1 MKQNTAME
9 NLNKAFE
16 LFEKYDE
23 TTYEKEVVTD
33 DFIQKVEQAFEFKI
47 PSTYRLFLK
56 KYGGYNFFATD
67 FLGVSPEA
75 IQKNANYCDVSTWCD
90 AFKITRD
97 NRNDY
102 QLPSKYIIVGNSGY
116 GPLDAIDTSKPDE
129 HGECPVVM
137 IDGPYKNPDTGEKKE
152 WYEMEQMAPDFGTYL
167 YNQSKAA
174 LQNSIDS
181 GEVEA

>member
-9 NLNKAFE
+9 HLNKAFE
-16 LFEKYDE
+16 LLEKYPQGLDC
-23 TTYEKEVVTD
+23 VGD
-33 DFIQKVEQAFEFKI
+33 I
-47 PSTYRLFLK
+47 PEELILKAENVLNLKFPPTYRQFLK
-56 KYGGYNFFATD
+56 KYGYCGFFGAEIYGIAKDAISHGGQFEPSHGPDGIGET
-67 FLGVSPEA
+67 LGERE
-75 IQKNANYCDVSTWCD
+75 Q
-90 AFKITRD
+90 F
-97 NRNDY
+97 
-102 QLPSKYIIVGNSGY
+102 QLPEKYIIVGAPGY

-174 LQNSIDS
+174 LQNAIDS

>member
-1 MKQNTAME
+1 MKQNIAME

-16 LFEKYDE
+16 LFEKYPQHGTFDADIP
-23 TTYEKEVVTD
+23 KEEEL
-33 DFIQKVEQAFEFKI
+33 IRKVEATLDVSFT
-47 PSTYRLFLK
+47 PSYYQFLK
-56 KYGGYNFFATD
+56 KYGCVDFFGD
-67 FLGVSPEA
+67 EYYG
-75 IQKNANYCDVSTWCD
+75 IWKKD
-90 AFKITRD
+90 ADGNSGSEVIRMTLD
-97 NRNDY
+97 YRNQYGLPY
-102 QLPSKYIIVGNSGY
+102 QYIIVGNSGY

>member
-16 LFEKYDE
+16 LFEKYPAHGTFDSDIP
-23 TTYEKEVVTD
+23 KEEEL
-33 DFIQKVEQAFEFKI
+33 IQKIEATLDLSFP
-47 PSTYRLFLK
+47 PSYYQFLK
-56 KYGGYNFFATD
+56 KYGCVDFFGD
-67 FLGVSPEA
+67 EYYG
-75 IQKNANYCDVSTWCD
+75 IWKKD
-90 AFKITRD
+90 ADGTSGSEVISMTLDYRKQ
-97 NRNDY
+97 Y
-102 QLPSKYIIVGNSGY
+102 QLPKKYIIVGNSGY
-116 GPLDAIDTSKPDE
+116 GPKDAIDTSKPDE

-137 IDGPYKNPDTGEKKE
+137 VDINDEDPVTKEKE